1 MESRGAISRHVRA
14 SRGQK
19 FRAANPQPQRR
30 RDIKGR
36 PFFFEDFW
44 ESKLEN
50 FLMGILIFNSDYF
63 WNENPAARGEDI
75 AFLKVAP
82 IKFVSTSPSL
92 V

>member
-1 MESRGAISRHVRA
+1 MAMTASLLYTSFARPGRAVISHHPA
-14 SRGQK
+14 
-19 FRAANPQPQRR
+19 
-30 RDIKGR
+30 
-36 PFFFEDFW
+36 FW